1 MAKMELDVAEM
12 VEETFEKHFGVTLDR
27 LRELAEAD
35 KDGRCVILPCKVG
48 QTIYKANK
56 ASRKVNP
63 WVVNAIYFSSKT
75 ELIIEAGRGANHF
88 TLGMF
93 GKTVFLTRT
102 EAEAALKDAHKPGG
116 EQE

>member
-1 MAKMELDVAEM
+1 MAEIKLDVEKL
-12 VEETFEKHFGVTLDR
+12 VNDTFGKHFGVTFDR

-35 KDGRCVILPCKVG
+35 NDGRLVVLPCKVG

-75 ELIIEAGRGANHF
+75 ELIIEAGRGAKHF
-88 TLGMF
+88 TIGMF
-93 GKTVFLTRT
+93 GKTVFLTR
-102 EAEAALKDAHKPGG
+102 EAAEAALEAHHA
-116 EQE
+116 